1 MVNYNSAVTVKR
13 KDMNLAK
20 VSALTAV
27 SPRMLRYYE
36 ELGLIAPK
44 RGDNNYRSYSAHDIE
59 CINKIKIL
67 NDAGMNLKA
76 IHWLLPCFDLDS
88 QSFKLCRIANELVE
102 QELVSIEQK
111 LEQLQQ
117 SQSLLQSFIAKSKQ
131 LQAETTSIQN

>member
-1 MVNYNSAVTVKR
+1 
-13 KDMNLAK
+13 MNLAK
-20 VSALTAV
+20 VSALTQV

-36 ELGLIAPK
+36 ELGLLNPK
-44 RGDNNYRSYSAHDIE
+44 RCDNNYRSYSDHDIE
-59 CINKIKIL
+59 CITKIKIL

-131 LQAETTSIQN
+131 LQAETPPI

>member
-1 MVNYNSAVTVKR
+1 
-13 KDMNLAK
+13 MNLAK

-44 RGDNNYRSYSAHDIE
+44 RCDNNYRSYNAHDIE

-131 LQAETTSIQN
+131 LQAQTPSI

>member
-1 MVNYNSAVTVKR
+1 
-13 KDMNLAK
+13 MNLAK

-44 RGDNNYRSYSAHDIE
+44 RGDNNYRSYSPHDIE
-59 CINKIKIL
+59 CTNKIKIL

-131 LQAETTSIQN
+131 LQAETPPI

>member
-1 MVNYNSAVTVKR
+1 
-13 KDMNLAK
+13 MNLAK

-44 RGDNNYRSYSAHDIE
+44 RGDNNYRSYNAHDIE

-102 QELVSIEQK
+102 QELVSIKQK

-131 LQAETTSIQN
+131 LQAETSSIQN

>member
-1 MVNYNSAVTVKR
+1 
-13 KDMNLAK
+13 MNLAK

-44 RGDNNYRSYSAHDIE
+44 RCDNNYRSYSEHDIE
-59 CINKIKIL
+59 CITKIKIL

-76 IHWLLPCFDLDS
+76 IHWLLPCFDLNS

-102 QELVSIEQK
+102 QELILIAEK
-111 LEQLQQ
+111 LQQLQQ
-117 SQSLLQSFIAKSKQ
+117 SQALLQSFIAKSQQ
-131 LQAETTSIQN
+131 LQPEASAEQNG

>member
-1 MVNYNSAVTVKR
+1 
-13 KDMNLAK
+13 MNLAK
-20 VSALTAV
+20 VSALTDV

-44 RGDNNYRSYSAHDIE
+44 RCDNNYRSYSAHDIE

-102 QELVSIEQK
+102 QELVLIEQK

>member
-1 MVNYNSAVTVKR
+1 
-13 KDMNLAK
+13 MNLAK
-20 VSALTAV
+20 VSALTDV
-27 SPRMLRYYE
+27 STRMLRYYE
-36 ELGLIAPK
+36 EWGLSAPK
-44 RGDNNYRSYSAHDIE
+44 RCDNNYRSYSAHDIE

-102 QELVSIEQK
+102 QELVLIEQK

-131 LQAETTSIQN
+131 LQAETPPI